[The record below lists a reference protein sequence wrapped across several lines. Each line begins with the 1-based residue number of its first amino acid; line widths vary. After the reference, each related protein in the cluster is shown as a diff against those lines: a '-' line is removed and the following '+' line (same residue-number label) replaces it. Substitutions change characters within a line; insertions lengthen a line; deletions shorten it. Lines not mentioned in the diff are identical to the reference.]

1 MNKVVVTIKSEE
13 AGRGAARQGDSRPL
27 TPAETRGRSYAAIS
41 SEVF

>member
-13 AGRGAARQGDSRPL
+13 AGRGAARQGDSL
-27 TPAETRGRSYAAIS
+27 TTNLAETRGRSYAAIS